1 LYVLP
6 RWKIF
11 AKKEYV
17 GITEEKKFNN
27 SSFNLTNSRVYVFFF
42 QKEAVTKY
50 IFIKR
55 DSIISGKIYF
65 VTAFFV

>member
-1 LYVLP
+1 MENKMEKYC
-6 RWKIF
+6 IF
-11 AKKEYV
+11 
-17 GITEEKKFNN
+17 TEEKKFNN
-27 SSFNLTNSRVYVFFF
+27 SNFNLTNSRVYVFFF

-55 DSIISGKIYF
+55 GSIISGKIYF

>member
-1 LYVLP
+1 MEKYC
-6 RWKIF
+6 IF
-11 AKKEYV
+11 
-17 GITEEKKFNN
+17 TEEKKFNN
-27 SSFNLTNSRVYVFFF
+27 SNFNLTNSRVYVFFF

-55 DSIISGKIYF
+55 GSIISGKIYF